1 LKAHQGSW
9 AILSVMRHTTSPVI
23 DDIYWGRVQV
33 AGRVFK
39 DAKVFPGGA
48 REWDWNETGT
58 RHVPGIQ
65 PADVQELIDHGAKTI
80 ILSRGMLLALQV
92 HPETLRMLGEQG
104 IPVHVLETS
113 RAVEKYNELC
123 RSAKVGG
130 LFHSTC

>member
-1 LKAHQGSW
+1 
-9 AILSVMRHTTSPVI
+9 MRHTPSPVI
-23 DDIYWGRVQV
+23 DDIHWGRIRV

-39 DAKVFPGGA
+39 DAKVFPDGA

-92 HPETLRMLGEQG
+92 HPDTLRMLGEQD

-123 RSAKVGG
+123 RSEKVGG